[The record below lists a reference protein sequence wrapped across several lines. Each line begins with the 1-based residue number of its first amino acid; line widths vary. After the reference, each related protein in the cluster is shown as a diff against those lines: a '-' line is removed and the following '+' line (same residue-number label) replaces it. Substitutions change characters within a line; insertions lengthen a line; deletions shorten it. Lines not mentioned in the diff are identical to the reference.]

1 VNLFDV
7 FIIVLL
13 PLLAITA
20 AVVFGV
26 VLPRMQRQRRLRG
39 PIPVALG
46 HDSDVIPPRPERP
59 LATLR
64 PSPPVMQA
72 VPQTMPPQPV
82 YAPPVYQAPPPPPTP
97 SAPSQQIQFA
107 TGTDGGAPPPTE
119 ARASASIETPHL
131 RLATT
136 PSDVPTRAEARLS
149 RGRRERTLE
158 GTLQFLPGRLE
169 IVDGRDVGQEVRF
182 VRQPGE
188 DTTVVT
194 FGRSEGVPYRH
205 VQLHE
210 PTVSRV
216 HASLSLE
223 GKRWR
228 LTNLSKTNPVVVNGQ
243 PLEGED
249 ASMVLTEGDR
259 VEMGEVVFKF
269 RAK

>member
-1 VNLFDV
+1 
-7 FIIVLL
+7 
-13 PLLAITA
+13 
-20 AVVFGV
+20 
-26 VLPRMQRQRRLRG
+26 M
-39 PIPVALG
+39 
-46 HDSDVIPPRPERP
+46 
-59 LATLR
+59 
-64 PSPPVMQA
+64 
-72 VPQTMPPQPV
+72 
-82 YAPPVYQAPPPPPTP
+82 
-97 SAPSQQIQFA
+97 
-107 TGTDGGAPPPTE
+107 
-119 ARASASIETPHL
+119 PHL

-136 PSDVPTRAEARLS
+136 QSDTPVRSESRVV
-149 RGRRERTLE
+149 RGRKDRPLD

-216 HASLSLE
+216 HAKMSLE

-228 LTNLSKTNPVVVNGQ
+228 LTNMSKTNPVVVNGQ

-269 RAK
+269 RVK